1 MRGGEKSLEVA
12 LVPLLGSLENLG
24 GVKDR
29 DGHLCA
35 SHDVQQHVL
44 ALIAL
49 VALGEEKVRL
59 VDECDV
65 SATLRL

>member
-12 LVPLLGSLENLG
+12 LVPLLGRLENLG

-29 DGHLCA
+29 YSHLCA
-35 SHDVQQHVL
+35 SHDVQQHIL
-44 ALIAL
+44 ALITL
-49 VALGEEKVRL
+49 VALGEEQVGL
-59 VDECDV
+59 VDEGDV